1 MTLER
6 RVPTATQV
14 RILQLIADG
23 LTSEYI
29 GRLLYRSE
37 RTVKT
42 HRADMYHRIGA
53 VNSAHAV
60 NIAYQNG
67 WWGFPAPEKESR

>member
-14 RILQLIADG
+14 RILQRVADG
-23 LTSEYI
+23 MTSEHI
-29 GRLLYRSE
+29 ARQLGSTVA
-37 RTVKT
+37 TVKS

-53 VNSAHAV
+53 INSAHAV
-60 NIAYQNG
+60 SIAYQNG
-67 WWGFPAPEKESR
+67 WWGFAAPEEGQ